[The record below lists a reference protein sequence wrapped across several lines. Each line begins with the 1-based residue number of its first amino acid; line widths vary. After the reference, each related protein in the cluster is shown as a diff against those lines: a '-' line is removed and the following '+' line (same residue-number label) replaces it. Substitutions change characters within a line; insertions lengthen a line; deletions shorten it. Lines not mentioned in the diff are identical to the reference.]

1 MFRSLIAVVICALP
15 VGVSAQ
21 DLESALGQARTYVE
35 AHRYQDVIDLLAP
48 FDDLTE
54 VEARYAV
61 NAEIG
66 RAHFHLGDYAAADA
80 AFRAAVLLRPQRVE
94 TALYLQATSYLT
106 GNREQAY
113 AIFRE
118 VIASGATDLHLAVSL
133 PGERLFLGDREVW
146 QILDELSRPLEVD
159 PDRGSVLG
167 VELGQPRREVE
178 TTLGVESGDEEDSAL
193 SASAGPYLT
202 WVFVFDADDTLA
214 QITLYNEHLYRYTPF
229 RLELAPGLDWRAG
242 PAEATSTLGAPTS
255 TATAED
261 GLVVMSW
268 TRGTVRLGLEFA
280 PPRTPAPPGV
290 DPEKPALRVVRI
302 STRTSLE
309 TETPSDSMSS

>member
-1 MFRSLIAVVICALP
+1 MFRSLLAAALCTLP
-15 VGVSAQ
+15 TGALAQ
-21 DLESALGQARTYVE
+21 DLEGALDRARTLVE
-35 AHRYQDVIDLLAP
+35 AHRYQEVIDLLTP

-54 VEARYAV
+54 AEARYAV
-61 NAEIG
+61 TAEIG

-80 AFRAAVLLRPQRVE
+80 AFRSAVLLRPQRVE
-94 TALYLQATSYLT
+94 TALYLQATSYLL

-133 PGERLFLGDREVW
+133 PGERLFLSDREVW
-146 QILDELSRPLEVD
+146 KILDELSRPLEVD

-167 VELGQPRREVE
+167 VELGQSRREVE
-178 TTLGVESGDEEDSAL
+178 TSLGVDSGGEEDSAL

-202 WVFVFDADDTLA
+202 WVFVFDADDRLG

-229 RLELAPGLDWRAG
+229 RLELAPGLDWQAG
-242 PAEATSTLGAPTS
+242 PAEATSTLGAPAS
-255 TATAED
+255 TATVED

-268 TRGTVRLGLEFA
+268 IRGHVRLGLEFA
-280 PPRTPAPPGV
+280 PPRTPVPPGM
-290 DPEKPALRVVRI
+290 DAEKPALRVVRI
-302 STRTSLE
+302 SAQRPVE
-309 TETPSDSMSS
+309 TGTTL